1 VAGGFELLLAC
12 DLIVAAETA
21 RFGLPEVKRGL
32 FAGGG
37 AMLLGSRVPI
47 ALALELGLTGEMI
60 DADRALA
67 VGLLNRVVPSAEVL
81 DAALSLAMSIRDNAP
96 LAVAATKQLMR
107 GVLDA
112 PREQTWRDQE
122 LLRATVYESN
132 DAKEGSQA
140 FVEKRRAK
148 WSGT

>member
-1 VAGGFELLLAC
+1 
-12 DLIVAAETA
+12 
-21 RFGLPEVKRGL
+21 
-32 FAGGG
+32 
-37 AMLLGSRVPI
+37 MLLGSRVPI